1 MNLSSVH
8 AKKAA
13 EANANVS
20 KHQSLQVV
28 MGSVQE
34 QTHEYILIVLEGLA
48 QCDKLLER
56 VIVTVDLYSN
66 SRYCCLSHH

>member
-8 AKKAA
+8 AKKAT

-28 MGSVQE
+28 MGSVQG
-34 QTHEYILIVLEGLA
+34 QTHEYIVLEGLA
-48 QCDKLLER
+48 QCDKLLES